1 MGQKAESSTMRF
13 TIFPRLTFPPEHKS
27 RGGRFIGGFT
37 AASPETQPVR
47 CIGTIWI
54 RTTAL
59 TGSTALFR
67 AEIEERGTFAAI
79 RSDGRISVCFRIPE
93 KSRTLSVS
101 PQLAPTGRTPIFA
114 GATRPDEER
123 LPGIRKPSE
132 CADAFINR
140 KVYAKPPMPIRKRP
154 HKRGH
159 SLYCSRHRIKNW
171 RFFRSK
177 QQQMLLR
184 YFRCKYKKRFRYIQQ
199 VSGNGTI
206 FDIFISVCLI
216 RRRLPASPHGPRP
229 APVHSGQTPAVH
241 ARLPF
246 PAACVGGVRIAL
258 SDARREADP
267 VRRPHKR
274 ERVVRPTSDPPWKT
288 A

>member
-1 MGQKAESSTMRF
+1 MKT
-13 TIFPRLTFPPEHKS
+13 FPRSF
-27 RGGRFIGGFT
+27 
-37 AASPETQPVR
+37 
-47 CIGTIWI
+47 
-54 RTTAL
+54 
-59 TGSTALFR
+59 
-67 AEIEERGTFAAI
+67 FAFA
-79 RSDGRISVCFRIPE
+79 
-93 KSRTLSVS
+93 
-101 PQLAPTGRTPIFA
+101 PIFA

-123 LPGIRKPSE
+123 PPEIRKPSE

-246 PAACVGGVRIAL
+246 LPFLPFPAACVGGGSVRIAS

-274 ERVVRPTSDPPWKT
+274 ERVVRPNSAPPWKT
-288 A
+288 AQSEKEPEEPMCQKKRLPDMFQTASRKTAPARTRIVLLYGR

>member
-1 MGQKAESSTMRF
+1 MCRRLYQPKGLRQTTDANKKMPAQTRAFALLFST
-13 TIFPRLTFPPEHKS
+13 S
-27 RGGRFIGGFT
+27 
-37 AASPETQPVR
+37 
-47 CIGTIWI
+47 
-54 RTTAL
+54 
-59 TGSTALFR
+59 
-67 AEIEERGTFAAI
+67 
-79 RSDGRISVCFRIPE
+79 
-93 KSRTLSVS
+93 
-101 PQLAPTGRTPIFA
+101 
-114 GATRPDEER
+114 
-123 LPGIRKPSE
+123 
-132 CADAFINR
+132 
-140 KVYAKPPMPIRKRP
+140 Y
-154 HKRGH
+154 
-159 SLYCSRHRIKNW
+159 KNW

-246 PAACVGGVRIAL
+246 PAACVGGVRVAL

-274 ERVVRPTSDPPWKT
+274 ERVVRPNSAPPWKT
-288 A
+288 AQSEKEPEEPMCQKKRLPDMFQTASRKTAPARTRIVLLYGR

>member
-1 MGQKAESSTMRF
+1 MCRRLYQPKGLRQTTDANKKMPAQTRAFALLFST
-13 TIFPRLTFPPEHKS
+13 S
-27 RGGRFIGGFT
+27 
-37 AASPETQPVR
+37 
-47 CIGTIWI
+47 
-54 RTTAL
+54 
-59 TGSTALFR
+59 
-67 AEIEERGTFAAI
+67 
-79 RSDGRISVCFRIPE
+79 
-93 KSRTLSVS
+93 
-101 PQLAPTGRTPIFA
+101 
-114 GATRPDEER
+114 
-123 LPGIRKPSE
+123 
-132 CADAFINR
+132 
-140 KVYAKPPMPIRKRP
+140 Y
-154 HKRGH
+154 
-159 SLYCSRHRIKNW
+159 KNW

-274 ERVVRPTSDPPWKT
+274 ERVVRPNSSLENRTIGKRARRADVPKKE
-288 A
+288 AA

>member
-1 MGQKAESSTMRF
+1 MKT
-13 TIFPRLTFPPEHKS
+13 FPRSF
-27 RGGRFIGGFT
+27 
-37 AASPETQPVR
+37 
-47 CIGTIWI
+47 
-54 RTTAL
+54 
-59 TGSTALFR
+59 
-67 AEIEERGTFAAI
+67 FAFA
-79 RSDGRISVCFRIPE
+79 
-93 KSRTLSVS
+93 
-101 PQLAPTGRTPIFA
+101 PIFA

-123 LPGIRKPSE
+123 PPEIRKPSE

-246 PAACVGGVRIAL
+246 LPFLPFPAACVGGGERPHRIVRRTERGRSRAKAAQERTGRPTELRPSLENRIIGKR
-258 SDARREADP
+258 ARRADVPKKEA
-267 VRRPHKR
+267 
-274 ERVVRPTSDPPWKT
+274 